1 MEWLTHIGTFLL
13 GLGAGWTLKVVI
25 SNKSSQSQ
33 RVTLTSQKNNRA
45 RGDIVGGDMHKN
57 NREQ

>member
-25 SNKSSQSQ
+25 SNRSSRSS
-33 RVTLTSQKNNRA
+33 RVTLTSQKNNRVG
-45 RGDIVGGDMHKN
+45 GDMAGGDMHKN
-57 NREQ
+57 NRRQ